1 MQRTMVAQRTDT
13 AQAVRYVTSRILGDL
28 LSIHE
33 KFGMSTV
40 AELQD
45 LAHDLELGLTHDC
58 LSELRLYLAAAGADE
73 PSRVYVYERVAAGSF
88 APSAHSGRI
97 ERSRELL
104 DGRLE
109 YQVSL
114 RDRETWEHLKHTDQ
128 LRIRW
133 LPCKRRSTSG
143 MTERADGGYASGE
156 LSLARTMY
164 TR

>member
-1 MQRTMVAQRTDT
+1 MQRTMVVQRTDT
-13 AQAVRYVTSRILGDL
+13 AQDARYVTSRFLGDL

-40 AELQD
+40 AKLQD
-45 LAHDLELGLTHDC
+45 LAHDIELGLTHDC
-58 LSELRLYLAAAGADE
+58 LSELRLYLTAVGADE

-97 ERSRELL
+97 ERSRALTGGSLEVEISLRNKEIWA
-104 DGRLE
+104 RLE
-109 YQVSL
+109 Q
-114 RDRETWEHLKHTDQ
+114 TGQ
-128 LRIRW
+128 LRRSW
-133 LPCKRRSTSG
+133 QPCNGRSTTG
-143 MTERADGGYASGE
+143 MTAKANGGYASGE